1 MRKIENKLRISNQF
15 KTRVLKSLIFD
26 FFGDIIIKIK
36 GDIMGRGRSS
46 GGSSRG
52 SSSGSSRGMSRSSF
66 NSSRT
71 SSRHYGGNRTTVIIG
86 GGHHGHYHGGHAGP
100 GTYIFMAVIFIMF
113 ALMALGFGINM
124 IAEANRYD
132 SVLAKCVDNE
142 KTHGWYYTTYQY
154 TVDGNFYENRSMEG
168 WEFPEDINAVVE
180 IYYLKSD
187 PNCITEER
195 PGSIGGGIGLIL
207 FAAAFGGAGALL
219 IRTAVKSKNKV
230 QSSSEGTT
238 VEEKVETHNK
248 CPYCGGKYNK
258 SSDSCPKCG
267 ASKID

>member
-1 MRKIENKLRISNQF
+1 MS
-15 KTRVLKSLIFD
+15 
-26 FFGDIIIKIK
+26 
-36 GDIMGRGRSS
+36 RGRSS
-46 GGSSRG
+46 GGSRG
-52 SSSGSSRGMSRSSF
+52 SSSSGGSRGMSRSSF
-66 NSSRT
+66 NSGS
-71 SSRHYGGNRTTVIIG
+71 SSRRYGGGNRTTVIIG
-86 GGHHGHYHGGHAGP
+86 GGHHGHYHGGSAGP

-113 ALMALGFGINM
+113 ALMGLGFGINM

-207 FAAAFGGAGALL
+207 FAAAFGGVGALL
-219 IRTAVKSKNKV
+219 IRTAVKSKNKLK
-230 QSSSEGTT
+230 SSSEGTP
-238 VEEKVETHNK
+238 VEEKEETHIR
-248 CPYCGGKYNK
+248 CPYCGSGYDKK
-258 SSDSCPKCG
+258 LSSCPKCG
-267 ASKID
+267 ASKDY